1 MSCAQALRYL
11 CILCHSRRLYAHF
24 ETSPV
29 SILRLL
35 RSQWDFSITSW
46 KKKCSKYSISNGWN
60 YTIWIFMYIFRC
72 LEIITSCACHR
83 LNATAIHHH
92 IILTYLCCYDGKF
105 FFIYYRRRRALARS
119 LCHIIIFYYC
129 NSNGVLNSNR
139 PKHTFEPIQTKI
151 KHICHIG
158 NAAKIVDFSTSV
170 RKYWF
175 CICFHHN
182 QHIFLVKLLAYVID

>member
-1 MSCAQALRYL
+1 M
-11 CILCHSRRLYAHF
+11 
-24 ETSPV
+24 
-29 SILRLL
+29 
-35 RSQWDFSITSW
+35 
-46 KKKCSKYSISNGWN
+46 N
-60 YTIWIFMYIFRC
+60 IFCC

-83 LNATAIHHH
+83 LNATAVHHH
-92 IILTYLCCYDGKF
+92 IILTYLCCYVGKF
-105 FFIYYRRRRALARS
+105 FFIYCRRRRSLARS
-119 LCHIIIFYYC
+119 LCHIIIFYDC

-139 PKHTFEPIQTKI
+139 PKHTVEPIQTKI

-182 QHIFLVKLLAYVID
+182 QHIFLVKLCTCLCHWLTTIHVEFRWVQWKMIFGSDIIFGTDMVVKTSFSSLWILALPTLSNNRML